1 MLNRKESKILIMPR
15 KSAGLLAVVSVAML
29 SVGFAGTGALS
40 ASANNAPAP
49 QSAVNRQFAVSTWHR
64 PKASRNPRYFG
75 YAAPGLVFAPA
86 KASPITVVISRARG
100 VRTTY
105 PTERNLRKA
114 R

>member
-1 MLNRKESKILIMPR
+1 MLNRKESKILIMQR

-75 YAAPGLVFAPA
+75 YAAPGLVFAPG
-86 KASPITVVISRARG
+86 KSVPDNGCDLPSTGCPNYLS
-100 VRTTY
+100 
-105 PTERNLRKA
+105 N
-114 R
+114 